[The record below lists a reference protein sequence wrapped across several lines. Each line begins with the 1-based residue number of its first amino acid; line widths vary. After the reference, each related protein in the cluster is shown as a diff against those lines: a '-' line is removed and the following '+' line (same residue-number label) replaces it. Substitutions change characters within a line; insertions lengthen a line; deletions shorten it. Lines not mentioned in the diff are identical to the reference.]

1 MELAAIFHRPESE
14 DAFLHTDGRF
24 YIRLRTKKSRR
35 FKSLSTWRRPL
46 PFRH

>member
-24 YIRLRTKKSRR
+24 YIRLRTKKPT
-35 FKSLSTWRRPL
+35 F
-46 PFRH
+46 